1 MLSAKDI
8 GGLMAMMPAFATDNA
23 ADINAT
29 ATVDVGRLHHG
40 LDRMIRDGA
49 NVIATTG
56 SFGEFHTLLPD
67 EFRTIAHEAAALVK
81 KRVPLFIGCVALNSR
96 EVVQR
101 IKSIEH
107 CGADGILLGVPF
119 YFPSTVDNALRFFR
133 DIGELFPKLN
143 IMIYHNPALH
153 HVTLPVEAFH
163 EITKNK
169 AVIGIKDSHRDA
181 PNFLKL
187 QKVIAGKISTFVLQ
201 TQYFDYAE
209 MGASGFWSIDAWMG
223 PWPQLA
229 LRDAVKRGD
238 RAAARE
244 ITLDIMP
251 PAAPLDLSWRETASK
266 IGIRMAG
273 YVDPGPLRREA
284 EAADRK
290 LEETL
295 RQIRRSRRRRR
306 GGVAAGRA
314 RRARFG
320 RLRALPVS
328 C

>member
-1 MLSAKDI
+1 
-8 GGLMAMMPAFATDNA
+8 
-23 ADINAT
+23 
-29 ATVDVGRLHHG
+29 
-40 LDRMIRDGA
+40 
-49 NVIATTG
+49 
-56 SFGEFHTLLPD
+56 
-67 EFRTIAHEAAALVK
+67 
-81 KRVPLFIGCVALNSR
+81 
-96 EVVQR
+96 
-101 IKSIEH
+101 
-107 CGADGILLGVPF
+107 
-119 YFPSTVDNALRFFR
+119 
-133 DIGELFPKLN
+133 
-143 IMIYHNPALH
+143 MIYHNPALH

-273 YVDPGPLRREA
+273 YVDPGPLRPPFVEIPPVVIEKQKQRIENWKKLCAKYGAPGAAAAA
-284 EAADRK
+284 E
-290 LEETL
+290 
-295 RQIRRSRRRRR
+295 
-306 GGVAAGRA
+306 
-314 RRARFG
+314 
-320 RLRALPVS
+320 
-328 C
+328 